1 MTAPSWLT
9 WLMVGGALLLL
20 PPADP
25 VRERVRMLALR
36 GRLEA
41 IERSRVRRRELPPVG
56 NLSPLVVGIAA
67 GLPVVAGAGAP
78 LGLAVAVAAA
88 TSWQLVRDGLR
99 RRSDRRAATALLSA
113 VRVVVAELSAGSRP
127 AAALDAAAATD
138 PHHAETFAAA
148 AERARSGT
156 DADEVLA
163 SASQLVSFAHAWR
176 LGAVAGVPMADV
188 IGRVAGDLASRA
200 KQGRT
205 VSSALATVRSS
216 AALLAVLPVLGV
228 ALGSA
233 MDAEPLGFLFGNPAG
248 RWVLLAGVV
257 LDAAG
262 LLWTQRL
269 AVRAERA

>member
-1 MTAPSWLT
+1 
-9 WLMVGGALLLL
+9 
-20 PPADP
+20 
-25 VRERVRMLALR
+25 
-36 GRLEA
+36 
-41 IERSRVRRRELPPVG
+41 
-56 NLSPLVVGIAA
+56 
-67 GLPVVAGAGAP
+67 
-78 LGLAVAVAAA
+78 
-88 TSWQLVRDGLR
+88 
-99 RRSDRRAATALLSA
+99 
-113 VRVVVAELSAGSRP
+113 
-127 AAALDAAAATD
+127 ALDAAAATD

-228 ALGSA
+228 ALGSE